1 MITQNTIYD
10 ADTVSATLT
19 RNMSL
24 LNAIEHSRVVGVYEI
39 IVTSS
44 QNRLK
49 PFVVLG
55 LRV

>member
-1 MITQNTIYD
+1 MD
-10 ADTVSATLT
+10 VADGEDMGWGYLG
-19 RNMSL
+19 
-24 LNAIEHSRVVGVYEI
+24 VGVYGI